1 MKQQLKN
8 RIKRHGAA
16 VKSALIIEEKY
27 LYVCKQTGKQ
37 IIHILESVSMVSINT
52 EMSWKRDLK
61 EVNSLHC
68 ATNEIYKNET

>member
-37 IIHILESVSMVSINT
+37 IIHILESVSINT
-52 EMSWKRDLK
+52 EIGWKRDLK

>member
-37 IIHILESVSMVSINT
+37 IIHILESVSIVSINT
-52 EMSWKRDLK
+52 E
-61 EVNSLHC
+61 
-68 ATNEIYKNET
+68 IG

>member
-16 VKSALIIEEKY
+16 VKSALIIQEKY

-37 IIHILESVSMVSINT
+37 IIHILESVSINT
-52 EMSWKRDLK
+52 EIGWKRDLK